1 MKTSILAFGLL
12 HSLRKAILTK
22 LSITALVLILS
33 SLSSCCGPEDYSL
46 TDSNSFGFVIRNKK
60 NKENILIAGDT
71 QYILDSVNVY
81 NEQWKVPYG
90 TFIRPDGYLGLY
102 FITKDDRGKV
112 NKTISKRFYMYFNYQ
127 DIDTI
132 DIDFVTK
139 YDECDFQKMKYFKV
153 SYNDSVYYDGPSD
166 ETVPT
171 ATFYKAMN

>member
-1 MKTSILAFGLL
+1 MKKIF
-12 HSLRKAILTK
+12 

-33 SLSSCCGPEDYSL
+33 SLSSCKCGPEDYSL
-46 TDSNSFGFVIRNKK
+46 TDSNSFGFFIRDKK
-60 NKENILIAGDT
+60 TNENILVAGDT
-71 QYILDSVNVY
+71 QYILDSVKVY
-81 NEQWKVPYG
+81 NDQWKVPFG
-90 TFIRPDGYLGLY
+90 NFLSSDGYQLLY

-139 YDECDFQKMKYFKV
+139 YDECDLQKMNYFKV

-166 ETVPT
+166 KTVPT
-171 ATFYKAMN
+171 ATFYKTMN